1 MNSSNSSNSPSKMNS
16 QEIVDACKQ
25 HTMWSWSKGS
35 AVHPIAVERAEGVY
49 FYTPEGKRYLDFNSQ
64 LMSVNIGHSHPHVLA
79 AMKAAIDS
87 QMLFVAP
94 SLATAPR
101 ARLGKRL
108 AALVPGDI
116 NTFFFTNGGAE
127 ANENAVKAARLC
139 TGRHKILSR
148 YRSYHGATHAGMMMT
163 GDPRRL
169 ANEPGAPGFIR
180 VMDPIPY
187 NYSFGATDEERTRNH
202 LIYLEEVIHYEGP
215 HTIAA
220 MIIETVIGTNGILPP
235 PRGWLAG
242 LRALLDKHGILL
254 ICDEVM
260 CGFGRIGKM
269 FAFEHGGII
278 PDILT
283 MAKGL
288 TSSYL
293 PLGCMGVRDA
303 IARHFQDNVFYGG
316 LTYNAHALC
325 LATAEAVLDVME
337 NEGLVAHAAK
347 MQDVM
352 LAEMAA
358 LQAKHVSVRSYRALG
373 LFGVIEL
380 QKHRD
385 GTPMGSYGASHPA
398 VDKLMAFFKQEGLYT
413 ISHWWNVMCNPPL
426 CITPEQLREGFAILD
441 RGLEITDA
449 AVTG

>member
-127 ANENAVKAARLC
+127 ANENAVKAARLF

-220 MIIETVIGTNGILPP
+220 MIHN
-235 PRGWLAG
+235 
-242 LRALLDKHGILL
+242 
-254 ICDEVM
+254 
-260 CGFGRIGKM
+260 
-269 FAFEHGGII
+269 
-278 PDILT
+278 
-283 MAKGL
+283 
-288 TSSYL
+288 
-293 PLGCMGVRDA
+293 
-303 IARHFQDNVFYGG
+303 
-316 LTYNAHALC
+316 
-325 LATAEAVLDVME
+325 
-337 NEGLVAHAAK
+337 HAAY
-347 MQDVM
+347 
-352 LAEMAA
+352 L
-358 LQAKHVSVRSYRALG
+358 
-373 LFGVIEL
+373 
-380 QKHRD
+380 
-385 GTPMGSYGASHPA
+385 
-398 VDKLMAFFKQEGLYT
+398 
-413 ISHWWNVMCNPPL
+413 
-426 CITPEQLREGFAILD
+426 
-441 RGLEITDA
+441 
-449 AVTG
+449 